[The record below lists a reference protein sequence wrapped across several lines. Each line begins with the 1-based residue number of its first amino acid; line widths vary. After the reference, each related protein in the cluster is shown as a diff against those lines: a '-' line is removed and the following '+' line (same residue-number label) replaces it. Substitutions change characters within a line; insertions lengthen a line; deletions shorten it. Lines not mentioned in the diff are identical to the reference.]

1 MNITRYEPWNVLSQF
16 QRDLDKLFR
25 SSLAEQGEQAD
36 STIAT
41 STWVPSVD
49 IKEDKESFVIEAD
62 IPGVDP
68 EDIEVSMENG
78 VLTIRGE
85 RNLEKREEDKSYKRV
100 ERLHG
105 TFYRRFSLPET
116 ADPEKISASG
126 KNGVLQVRIP
136 KREVA
141 QPRRISVKS

>member
-1 MNITRYEPWNVLSQF
+1 MNITRYEPWSVLSQF
-16 QRDLDKLFR
+16 QRDLDRVFR
-25 SSLAEQGEQAD
+25 NVDSAEDND

-41 STWVPSVD
+41 STWMPSVD
-49 IKEDKESFVIEAD
+49 IKEDKDAFTIEAD

-68 EDIEVSMENG
+68 KDIEVSMENA
-78 VLTIRGE
+78 VLTIKGE
-85 RNLEKREEDKSYKRV
+85 RNLEKREEDKAYKRV

-105 TFYRRFSLPET
+105 NFYRRFSLPET

-136 KREVA
+136 KREIV
-141 QPRRISVKS
+141 QPRKITVKS

>member
-1 MNITRYEPWNVLSQF
+1 MNITRYEPWNVLNQF
-16 QRDLDKLFR
+16 QRDLDRLFR
-25 SSLAEQGEQAD
+25 SNLAEQEESD

-49 IKEDKESFVIEAD
+49 IKEDKEAFTIEAD

-68 EDIEVSMENG
+68 KDIDVSMENG

-100 ERLHG
+100 ERLYG

-141 QPRRISVKS
+141 QPRRIAVKS

>member
-1 MNITRYEPWNVLSQF
+1 MNITRYEPWNVLNQF

-25 SSLAEQGEQAD
+25 NADYAEDND

-41 STWVPSVD
+41 STWMPSVD
-49 IKEDKESFVIEAD
+49 IREDKDAFIIEAD

-68 EDIEVSMENG
+68 KDIEVSMENA
-78 VLTIRGE
+78 VLIIKGE

-100 ERLHG
+100 ERLYG
-105 TFYRRFSLPET
+105 NFYRRFSLPET

-126 KNGVLQVRIP
+126 KNGVLIVHIP
-136 KREVA
+136 KREIA
-141 QPRRISVKS
+141 QPRKITVKT

>member
-1 MNITRYEPWNVLSQF
+1 MNITRYEPWNVLNQF
-16 QRDLDKLFR
+16 QRDLDRLFR
-25 SSLAEQGEQAD
+25 SNLAEQEESD

-49 IKEDKESFVIEAD
+49 IKEDKEAFTIEAD

-68 EDIEVSMENG
+68 KDIDVSMENG

-141 QPRRISVKS
+141 QPRRIAVKS

>member
-1 MNITRYEPWNVLSQF
+1 MNVTRYEPWNVLNQF
-16 QRDLDKLFR
+16 QRDLDRLFR
-25 SSLAEQGEQAD
+25 SNLAEQEESD

-49 IKEDKESFVIEAD
+49 IKEDKEAFTIEAD

-68 EDIEVSMENG
+68 KDIDVSMENG

-100 ERLHG
+100 ERLYG

-141 QPRRISVKS
+141 QPRRIAVKS

>member
-16 QRDLDKLFR
+16 QRDLDRVFR
-25 SSLAEQGEQAD
+25 NVDSAEDND

-41 STWVPSVD
+41 STWMPSVD
-49 IKEDKESFVIEAD
+49 IKEDADAFTIEAD

-68 EDIEVSMENG
+68 KDIEVSMENA
-78 VLTIRGE
+78 VLTIKGE
-85 RNLEKREEDKSYKRV
+85 RNLEKREEDKAYKRV

-105 TFYRRFSLPET
+105 SFYRRFSLPET
-116 ADPEKISASG
+116 ADPDKISASG

-136 KREVA
+136 KREIA
-141 QPRRISVKS
+141 QPRKITVKS